1 MCPQTKNRLIS
12 LKKFYVV
19 SGSLKCSLKKE
30 LKKDTTKFEWNEDDQ
45 GTIRGNIIKLREIL
59 LNKSDEFGNLR
70 IETET
75 NYKWRNCNQKM
86 TRPCPYYYTAIASLV
101 APIVLALATISI
113 IICLSKCC
121 KQGNLIDLFDILFD
135 SF

>member
-1 MCPQTKNRLIS
+1 M
-12 LKKFYVV
+12 V
-19 SGSLKCSLKKE
+19 SGMLKCE
-30 LKKDTTKFEWNEDDQ
+30 LKHKLEKDTTKFEWNDDDQ
-45 GTIRGNIIKLREIL
+45 GTIRGNIIKLRKL
-59 LNKSDEFGNLR
+59 LNDSEELQFRNLR
-70 IETET
+70 METEL

-121 KQGNLIDLFDILFD
+121 KQGNLIDFI
-135 SF
+135 

>member
-1 MCPQTKNRLIS
+1 MYQQTKNRLVS

-121 KQGNLIDLFDILFD
+121 KQGILIDFI
-135 SF
+135 

>member
-1 MCPQTKNRLIS
+1 MCPQTKSRLIS
-12 LKKFYVV
+12 LSDFYMV
-19 SGSLKCSLKKE
+19 SGMLKCTLRQD
-30 LKKDTTKFEWNEDDQ
+30 LRKDTTKFKWNDDQ

-59 LNKSDEFGNLR
+59 RNKSEEFGNFR
-70 IETET
+70 IETER
-75 NYKWRNCNQKM
+75 NYIWRNCNQKM

-121 KQGNLIDLFDILFD
+121 NQGNLIYFI
-135 SF
+135 